1 MHRTTGHLVVC
12 LCVSLLLG
20 CASASERGDV
30 SLLDFLSDGV
40 TTRRAV
46 ILKLGEAA
54 GVYDGEKF
62 LTYRLG
68 SRKNEGYVLLF
79 PPGEYSGQWLD
90 YWAETQYSLVLVFDK
105 NGILKKHSL
114 VWIR

>member
-1 MHRTTGHLVVC
+1 MHRTTVHLVVC

-20 CASASERGDV
+20 CASANEHGDA
-30 SLLDFLSDGV
+30 SLLGFLSDGV

-54 GVYDGEKF
+54 SVYDGEKF

-68 SRKNEGYVLLF
+68 SRKDEGYVLLF
-79 PPGEYSGQWLD
+79 PPGKYNGQWVD
-90 YWAETQYSLVLVFDK
+90 YWADTQYSLVLVFDK